1 MIIITVYSILLTVVV
16 YIFTLFIAKRYSSPF
31 TTPVFLSTVIIIMVL
46 LASHISYK
54 EYEPAK
60 GIMTYLLG
68 PATVALAVPLYKNR
82 YILIKNLLPALAGV
96 LTGTLFTII
105 TAILLGKLF
114 QLSKLMI
121 TSLSIKSTTI
131 PVASEISKI
140 IGGDEILV
148 AAFVMITGMFGAM
161 FGQKILNGI
170 KVSNPFSRGLSLGT
184 ISHGIGTSQAVKEGE
199 LQGAVSGVAM
209 ALSAVFTSIL
219 VPWLIPLFIN

>member
-1 MIIITVYSILLTVVV
+1 MITITVYSIILTICV
-16 YIFTLFIAKRYSSPF
+16 YLFAIFISKKFPSPF
-31 TTPVFLSTVIIIMVL
+31 TTPVFLSTCIIILVL
-46 LASHISYK
+46 VASKISYK

-60 GIMTYLLG
+60 SIMTYLLG

-82 YILIKNLLPALAGV
+82 HILFKNFLPALAGV
-96 LTGTLFTII
+96 FTGTLFTIV
-105 TAILLGKLF
+105 TAILLGRLFKLSN
-114 QLSKLMI
+114 LII

-140 IGGDEILV
+140 IGGDQLLV

-161 FGQKILNGI
+161 FGLKILNGI

-184 ISHGIGTSQAVKEGE
+184 ISHGIGTSEAVKEGE

-209 ALSAVFTSIL
+209 GISAVFTSIIVPL
-219 VPWLIPLFIN
+219 LIPWLMK